1 MKKLLTLLT
10 LAVLG
15 ITGAWAE
22 EAVLYSTGTSAN
34 SITVNDFTI
43 AITGNTEKK
52 WSDGNGD
59 ISFDGKAYKTLKN
72 SNGAQNTITCPEG
85 KVATKIVFL
94 ATSNA
99 DSAGKLSEIDG
110 TSCSDEVSSKKDYSN
125 PTRIEKTIENKSSF
139 TFTFSTKQVCFIA
152 VVTYEDAVTDKP
164 SFKVQNGKSLRLAL
178 TPVTTSASGVFTLTG
193 KNLTDGTYD
202 LNVPSVAGLSVSP
215 TSFTVAGGQVNQEF
229 TVTYTSTVD
238 VEEAVANITATV
250 DEIVATVEVTYSSR
264 TTYATVAET
273 SAATT
278 WDWTSWNETFELKN
292 DGSTTLSS
300 NDQYI
305 FADIA
310 DVCGLTLPSSFD
322 GTKIAFKGQ
331 YPVRGKKSQ
340 AGTWTIK
347 TTVAGNLKITF
358 SDTGSSGSGVK
369 RYLNINGRNTKF
381 YTQRTGSS
389 SDQKTATVYVP
400 AGEINI
406 TGCGEN
412 GTSYQAIC
420 MYKIEFTPVETLP
433 TTTVKIGEAGYRTF
447 TSSSPLDFS
456 TPVSGLTAYVAKVN
470 GTDVTFEEV
479 KTTVPAGEGLL
490 LKGEANEYTINVAGT
505 MPNAISNAFIGCLL
519 ETTAPAGSFVL
530 YKDDTHTIGF
540 YKTGAEFTVGANT
553 AYLPADVAPAR
564 SFIGLF
570 GETTGISS
578 IQNSQ
583 FTMPNEVY
591 NLNGQRVN
599 APTKGLY
606 IMNGKKMLVK

>member
-1 MKKLLTLLT
+1 MKKILTLLT
-10 LAVLG
+10 LALLG

-22 EAVLYSTGTSAN
+22 EAVLYYAGTGGN
-34 SITVNDFTI
+34 SIVVNNFTI
-43 AITGNTEKK
+43 AITGNTGKS
-52 WSDGNGD
+52 WGGGNGD
-59 ISFDGKAYKTLKN
+59 ISYGGTNYKTLKN

-94 ATSNA
+94 VTSNA
-99 DSAGKLSEIDG
+99 DSSGKLSEFDG
-110 TSCSDEVSSKKDYSN
+110 TTCNDEVTSCKNYTS
-125 PTRIEKTIENKSSF
+125 PTTIEKTIDNKSSF

-164 SFKVQNGKSLRLAL
+164 SLKVQDGKSLRLAL
-178 TPVTTSASGVFTLTG
+178 TPVTTSASDVFTLTG
-193 KNLTDGTYD
+193 KNLTDGTYN
-202 LNVPSVAGLSVSP
+202 LSVPSVSGLSVSP
-215 TSFTVAGGQVNQEF
+215 TSFTVTSGAVNQEF

-238 VEEAVANITATV
+238 VAETLVNITATV
-250 DEIVATVEVTYSSR
+250 GELVASVPVTYSAR
-264 TTYATVAET
+264 TTYATIAET

-278 WDWTSWNETFELKN
+278 WDWTSWSETIELKN

-300 NDQYI
+300 NDQYT

-310 DVCGLTLPSSFD
+310 DVCSLTLPSSFD
-322 GTKIAFKGQ
+322 GNKIAFKGQ

-340 AGTWTIK
+340 AGTWIIK
-347 TTVAGNLKITF
+347 TTVPGNLEITF

-400 AGEINI
+400 AGEAVI
-406 TGCGEN
+406 TACNEDGD
-412 GTSYQAIC
+412 YQAIC
-420 MYKIEFTPVETLP
+420 IYKIVFTPAETLP
-433 TTTVKIGEAGYRTF
+433 TTNVTIGALGYRTF
-447 TSSSPLDFS
+447 ASSNPLDFT

-470 GTDVTFEEV
+470 GSDVTFEEV
-479 KTTVPAGEGLL
+479 NTTVPAGEGLL
-490 LKGEANEYTINVAGT
+490 LKGAAGEYTINVAAT
-505 MPNAISNAFIGCLL
+505 TPNATTNALIGTLVEKTISAN
-519 ETTAPAGSFVL
+519 SFVL
-530 YKDDTHTIGF
+530 YADDTHTIGF
-540 YKTGAEFTVGANT
+540 YKTSGDFTVGANT

-570 GETTGISS
+570 GETTGIDQMENGALKSDGS
-578 IQNSQ
+578 
-583 FTMPNEVY
+583 FY